1 MITIRR
7 AVYDQMIS
15 HAKAGYPNEACGI
28 LSGPPRNADGSL
40 PVRQAGA
47 GVLVAE
53 KADEVSIFYPMKNT
67 DNAAISY
74 FMDPKEQL
82 QVFKSMRQK
91 GLVMR
96 GIFHSH
102 VASEA
107 TPSQK
112 DVRLA
117 FYPEAS
123 YLIVSLS
130 DLQKP
135 VLRSFRIVEEKVTEE
150 EIKIED

>member
-1 MITIRR
+1 MIRIPKFIH
-7 AVYDQMIS
+7 AAMVE
-15 HAKAGYPNEACGI
+15 HAKKNYPNEACG
-28 LSGPPRNADGSL
+28 LLAAQKDH
-40 PVRQAGA
+40 PVCQ
-47 GVLVAE
+47 
-53 KADEVSIFYPMKNT
+53 FFPMKNM
-67 DNAAISY
+67 DEASISY

-82 QVFKSMRQK
+82 QVFKKMREL
-91 GLVMR
+91 GVELC

-130 DLQKP
+130 DLKKP
-135 VLRSFRIVEEKVTEE
+135 VLRSFRIREEKVSEE
-150 EIKIED
+150 EIKIV

>member
-1 MITIRR
+1 MISIPKK
-7 AVYDQMIS
+7 VYDAMVA

-28 LSGPPRNADGSL
+28 LAGPGPEA
-40 PVRQAGA
+40 
-47 GVLVAE
+47 
-53 KADEVSIFYPMKNT
+53 VSDFYPMKNV
-67 DNAAISY
+67 DNSTISY

-82 QVFKSMRQK
+82 SVFKNLRQK
-91 GLVMR
+91 ALQMR

-107 TPSQK
+107 YPSQK

-117 FYPEAS
+117 FYPDVS

-130 DLQKP
+130 DMKKP
-135 VLRSFRIVEEKVTEE
+135 VLRSFRIEEEKVDEE
-150 EIKIED
+150 KIEFLD